1 MKILFL
7 SAANIFDV
15 KQKNIYTDLI
25 RKFISENHFIYIVS
39 PLERRI
45 NEKTT
50 HVKGKN
56 YELLQVKTFNLQKT
70 NVIEKGISTISIGYL
85 FKRGI
90 KKYFGDVYFDLILH
104 STPPITFTRVIKYYK
119 TKYQPI
125 VYLLLKDIFPQNA
138 VDLGFFKKN
147 TIVYKYFRFKEKQLY
162 DISDYIG
169 CMSVANMQYILAN
182 NPNLNKKKVEVNP
195 NSIDLNDHFDK
206 VNYTFPFL
214 NKLKDKVVFVYGGNL
229 GLPQGID
236 FLLDSILHCK
246 DLENVFFLIIGSG
259 TELEKINTWFDQHRP
274 PNAVFV
280 NELQKNQYDF
290 VLQKC
295 HVGLIFLHP
304 DFTIPNYPSRILS
317 YMEHKMPV
325 ICATD
330 EVTDIGK
337 NAENGNYGYWCKS
350 GDLEKFKKY
359 VIMLSEDREL
369 RIQRGNNAYNYL
381 KDNFVVDVSYKIIL
395 KHFDYLN

>member
-1 MKILFL
+1 MKVLFL
-7 SAANIFDV
+7 SAANIYDI

-25 RKFISENHFIYIVS
+25 RKFISKNHFMYIVS
-39 PLERRI
+39 PLERRV
-45 NEKTT
+45 NRKTSY
-50 HVKGKN
+50 VKGKN
-56 YELLQVKTFNLQKT
+56 YELLQVRTLNLQKT
-70 NVIEKGISTISIGYL
+70 NIIEKGISTILIGYL

-90 KKYFGDVYFDLILH
+90 KKYFGDVNFDLILH
-104 STPPITFTRVIKYYK
+104 STPPITFTQVIKYYK
-119 TKYQPI
+119 AKYQPI

-147 TIVYKYFRFKEKQLY
+147 TLIYKYFRFKEKQLY
-162 DISDYIG
+162 NISDYIG
-169 CMSVANMQYILAN
+169 CMSVANAEFILAN
-182 NPNLNKKKVEVNP
+182 NPYLNKKKVEVNP
-195 NSIDLNDHFDK
+195 NSIELYGHYDGVSD
-206 VNYTFPFL
+206 TFPFF
-214 NKLKDKVVFVYGGNL
+214 NKLKGKIVFVYGGNL

-236 FLLDSILHCK
+236 FLLNSILYCK

-259 TELEKINTWFDQHRP
+259 TEQKKINTWFDLHAP
-274 PNAVFV
+274 SNAILV
-280 NELQKNQYDF
+280 NELQKYQYDF

-330 EVTDIGK
+330 EVTDIGR

-359 VIMLSEDREL
+359 VIMLSENRDL

-381 KDNFVVDVSYKIIL
+381 KHNVVVDVSYEIIL
-395 KHFDYLN
+395 KHFDYLH